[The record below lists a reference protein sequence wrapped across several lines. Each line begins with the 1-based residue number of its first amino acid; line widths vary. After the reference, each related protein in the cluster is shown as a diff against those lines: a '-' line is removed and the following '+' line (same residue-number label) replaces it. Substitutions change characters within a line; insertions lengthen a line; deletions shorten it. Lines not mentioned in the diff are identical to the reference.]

1 MLVIWLITQV
11 MNQRGKA
18 GRGPARGKE
27 QHLKG
32 ILNDQSLIYQQ
43 IAQLIED
50 GILNG
55 EYPEESQVP
64 STNELAHVFG
74 INPATAGKG
83 VNRLVDSGLLY
94 KRRGIGMFVAP
105 GAAEALRRKRR
116 EVFMKDEIKSLL
128 REARRLGL
136 SKAELLALLAAQAD
150 EEGLQ

>member
-1 MLVIWLITQV
+1 M
-11 MNQRGKA
+11 
-18 GRGPARGKE
+18 
-27 QHLKG
+27 KG

-116 EVFMKDEIKSLL
+116 KVFMKDEIKSLL

>member
-1 MLVIWLITQV
+1 

-64 STNELAHVFG
+64 STNELARAYH
-74 INPATAGKG
+74 INPATAAKG
-83 VNRLVDSGLLY
+83 INLLVDEGILY
-94 KRRGIGMFVAP
+94 KKRGIGMFVAE
-105 GAAEALRRKRR
+105 GAKEHIIEKRR
-116 EVFMKDEIKSLL
+116 DAFYENYVKGLLEEAKSLGISSEQL
-128 REARRLGL
+128 VEMIRAHE
-136 SKAELLALLAAQAD
+136 
-150 EEGLQ
+150 

>member
-1 MLVIWLITQV
+1 M
-11 MNQRGKA
+11 
-18 GRGPARGKE
+18 
-27 QHLKG
+27 KG

>member
-1 MLVIWLITQV
+1 MVSELTQEKSIYLQIRE
-11 MNQRGKA
+11 MIERD
-18 GRGPARGKE
+18 
-27 QHLKG
+27 
-32 ILNDQSLIYQQ
+32 ILRDNLQ
-43 IAQLIED
+43 
-50 GILNG
+50 
-55 EYPEESQVP
+55 EEERVP